1 MPKPLRRRV
10 RILVSG
16 RVQGVWFRASARD
29 RALELGIDGWTRNL
43 ADGRVEMV
51 AEGTPEAIDA
61 FLGWCAHGPEG
72 ARVTAVE
79 VEDQEPAFETGGFSI
94 VRG

>member
-1 MPKPLRRRV
+1 MPSRRRV

-29 RALELGIDGWTRNL
+29 RARELTIDGWARNL
-43 ADGRVEMV
+43 SDGRVEMV
-51 AEGTPEAIDA
+51 AEGTPEAVDS
-61 FLGWCAHGPEG
+61 FLGWCGRGPEG
-72 ARVTAVE
+72 ARVAAVE
-79 VEDQEPAFETGGFSI
+79 VEDQEPSNESGGFSI